1 MNYFLPTTPRLLFP
15 RLLSP
20 HHNDAMR
27 LGPAPV
33 VQKPQVVALAPVVIV
48 PAYQSCCWSPYCTRA
63 SPLQYHHVATLH
75 FQSTTSKIMHHRQD
89 PPSPRTRAC
98 WQPPA
103 LHHPN
108 TSAGQLPLPE
118 ARPCHHLC
126 HWAPGAPPKFVDTP
140 SARTDHC
147 FGSNTMSSLL
157 EFSGILSHYGYKY
170 IYSRMGLWA

>member
-75 FQSTTSKIMHHRQD
+75 FHSTTSKIMHHLQD
-89 PPSPRTRAC
+89 PPSLHTRAC
-98 WQPPA
+98 CQPPA

-108 TSAGQLPLPE
+108 TSAGAAAL
-118 ARPCHHLC
+118 A
-126 HWAPGAPPKFVDTP
+126 W
-140 SARTDHC
+140 S
-147 FGSNTMSSLL
+147 SSLPSL
-157 EFSGILSHYGYKY
+157 TLLGARSSTKICRLTVGEDRPLFRL
-170 IYSRMGLWA
+170 